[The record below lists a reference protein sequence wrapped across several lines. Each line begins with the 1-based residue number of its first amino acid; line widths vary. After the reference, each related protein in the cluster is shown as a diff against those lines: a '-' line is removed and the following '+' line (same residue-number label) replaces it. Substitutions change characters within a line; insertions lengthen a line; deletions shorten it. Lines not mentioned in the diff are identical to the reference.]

1 MGDDWVIATF
11 PHDAYQCR
19 ALAFPARAL
28 PRSSWA
34 RRPTSAGQCATTKT
48 LTHAPGRSFPPLGN
62 VESAALGT
70 VPPWPIKFRQ
80 NETPIRHTC
89 TRSTACWSRTI
100 QALEIARSLSRSSP
114 TTRPTFSKTSAPIL
128 GLYAAARV
136 VAVRSANDVE
146 WPVRWRQAVC
156 AVELC
161 QRAAQTAAAPPAAAE
176 VPEILAEGESAVIAF
191 LEQTGVPSDFVDL
204 YFGAGGH
211 EGEPWP
217 GGRWINEL
225 CDDTRMVTLTE
236 RDDGMFRLQSGPA
249 ELFWELTN
257 PPDDY

>member
-1 MGDDWVIATF
+1 MADQIQAERDADKAHMYAINCVLVQDNPGARNRSEPEQIFADYAT
-11 PHDAYQCR
+11 DLLKDVGAD
-19 ALAFPARAL
+19 PAR
-28 PRSSWA
+28 
-34 RRPTSAGQCATTKT
+34 
-48 LTHAPGRSFPPLGN
+48 
-62 VESAALGT
+62 
-70 VPPWPIKFRQ
+70 
-80 NETPIRHTC
+80 
-89 TRSTACWSRTI
+89 
-100 QALEIARSLSRSSP
+100 
-114 TTRPTFSKTSAPIL
+114 
-128 GLYAAARV
+128 LYAAARV

-236 RDDGMFRLQSGPA
+236 RDDGICRLESGPA